1 MGPRRTPFRLPFSW
15 AETHCLLPVPYP
27 RHSVLLKLRRPAGP
41 FYLPDG
47 NGIKEQHHR
56 PREVAVWLVHCATV
70 STYVL
75 RIDGAFRVA
84 KFMSNVL

>member
-1 MGPRRTPFRLPFSW
+1 MW
-15 AETHCLLPVPYP
+15 CC
-27 RHSVLLKLRRPAGP
+27 
-41 FYLPDG
+41 
-47 NGIKEQHHR
+47 IKEQHHR